1 MRRLQGAV
9 VVVTGAAR
17 GAGRAI
23 ALAVAAEG
31 ARVVVADRT
40 DTPFMLPGTIH
51 TVAEEVEALGAQ
63 ALAVRVDL
71 REETDIVAMCD
82 RVTAEF
88 GRIDALVNNAG
99 VQYIAPVHEL
109 PTERWDQV
117 MAVNARATFLAC
129 KYVLPGMIERRQGNI
144 VNISSVA
151 GRGPMP
157 GMSCYAAAKAAIDYF
172 TLALA
177 AEVQEHGIAVNALAP
192 TYQVATE
199 GIRHLYREAPEEL
212 ARSEPPEH
220 YARVVAWLLKQE
232 ASEYTGQ
239 LAWSRQLA
247 SQRGICRDWCCGPRG
262 PVVGGPS
269 RVLWE
274 LSLPIADDSAGAVT
288 DERRTAAKEAAER
301 AWEPPH
307 A

>member
-1 MRRLQGAV
+1 MRDLKDSV
-9 VVVTGAAR
+9 VIVTGAAR

-23 ALAVAAEG
+23 ALASATEG

-40 DTPFMLPGTIH
+40 DKPFMLPGTIY
-51 TVAEEVEALGAQ
+51 TVAEEIEALGAK
-63 ALAVRVDL
+63 ALAVKVDL
-71 REETDIVAMCD
+71 REESEIIAMRD
-82 RVTAEF
+82 AALAEF

-99 VQYIAPVHEL
+99 IQFMAPVHEL

-117 MAVNARATFLAC
+117 MSVNARATFLAC
-129 KYVLPGMIERRQGNI
+129 KHVLPGMIERRRGNI
-144 VNISSVA
+144 VNISSIA
-151 GRGPMP
+151 GRNPMP

-177 AEVQEHGIAVNALAP
+177 DEVRESGIAVNSLAP

-199 GIRHLYREAPEEL
+199 GIQHLYREAPEEL

-220 YARVVAWLLKQE
+220 YAKVVAWLLKQE
-232 ASEYTGQ
+232 PSEYTGQ

-247 SQRGICRDWCCGPRG
+247 SQRGICQDWCCGPRG
-262 PVVGGPS
+262 AVVGGPS
-269 RVLWE
+269 RVMWE
-274 LSLPIADDSAGAVT
+274 LSLPIADDGASAVT
-288 DERRTAAKEAAER
+288 EERINAAREAADR
-301 AWEPPH
+301 VWEPPH